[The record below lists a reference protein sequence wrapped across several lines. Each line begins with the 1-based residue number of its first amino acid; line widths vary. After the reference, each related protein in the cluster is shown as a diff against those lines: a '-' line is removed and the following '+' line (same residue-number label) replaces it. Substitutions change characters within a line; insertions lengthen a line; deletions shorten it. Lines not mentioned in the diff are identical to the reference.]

1 MRGPLVLRFALTGIV
16 CSLVA
21 GVSVGAGMLVPN
33 GTGQRLHSDG
43 SPLAGEEAPPASPRV
58 AAGRPG
64 RVLEVEAGSL
74 TLSAPIFALPPEWHE
89 FYFTR
94 AIYSSYGGRGMRG
107 FRGSGSWATDYP
119 KADRQFL
126 VVIKRLVGLD
136 AYDRENAVSLADPDL
151 RRFPFLYALEV
162 GRMALTQEEIH
173 GLRDYLN
180 AGGFLVIDDFWGTR
194 EWQVFES
201 NMRAVLPG
209 RPMVELPPDH
219 PLFSAFYDITEI
231 KQVPNVSNGRYGG
244 PTWEQDGYDPH
255 VLGIFDDYGRLM
267 VVINW
272 NTDLGDAWEWA
283 EDPFYPL
290 EYSTFAYEM
299 GANLIVYSMSH

>member
-1 MRGPLVLRFALTGIV
+1 MRGPLVLRLALAGIV
-16 CSLVA
+16 CSVVA
-21 GVSVGAGMLVPN
+21 GISVGAGMMVPDAA
-33 GTGQRLHSDG
+33 GQRPRSHGLLLG
-43 SPLAGEEAPPASPRV
+43 PGEAPLPLIRAMEDGPAP
-58 AAGRPG
+58 AWEP
-64 RVLEVEAGSL
+64 EAGPVSL
-74 TLSAPIFALPPEWHE
+74 SPQGFAPPPEWHE

-94 AIYSSYGGRGMRG
+94 AVYSSFGGRGMRG

-136 AYDRENAVSLADPDL
+136 AYDRENAVSLTDPEL

-162 GRMALTQEEIH
+162 GRMALSQEEIH

-209 RPMVELPPDH
+209 RPIVEIPPDH

-231 KQVPNVSNGRYGG
+231 KQVPNVRQGRYGG

-255 VLGIFDDYGRLM
+255 VRGIFDDYGRLM